1 MRGLLLGHDAAVAA
15 WAFDT
20 FNFKPMPVEGT
31 IGIISEKQELIGAA
45 LFQHH
50 NGNDIELSYYGRNT
64 LTPGIVRAIARA
76 ALGYGIQRLTVT
88 TAKSNRRFVKAI
100 LRLGFIHESA
110 MKQFYGKRDDL
121 AEHTGM
127 RMVCFKKRLEQLAGI
142 TPGPALMPIGKDP
155 LFMKKH
161 QRRRK

>member
-1 MRGLLLGHDAAVAA
+1 MRGLLVGHDAAVAA

-20 FNFKPMPVEGT
+20 YNFKPMPVEGT
-31 IGIISEKQELIGAA
+31 IGIVSGTRELIGAA

-76 ALGYGIQRLTVT
+76 ALGFGVQRLTVT

-100 LRLGFIHESA
+100 LRLGFIHEA
-110 MKQFYGKRDDL
+110 ALKQFYGKRDDL

-142 TPGPALMPIGKDP
+142 TPGPALMPIGKDRR
-155 LFMKKH
+155 FMKKH